1 MSSEWDQHFSSTKID
16 HGIMQIWADYFVDSY
31 QKYFGFSK
39 NDVVLDFGAGLGDV
53 SFLIKDKVEKI
64 YLYDKSE
71 FFLDQLRER
80 FGSFPQIRVVHS
92 LQDIKEP
99 VSLIIINGVI
109 HYMKENEVKHMLVEL
124 KSLCDLETRII
135 ISDIVPPGYSKLDD
149 AISQL
154 LTGLRKKFFK
164 KLLSFMVTN
173 ILDDPKLSLKTSS
186 FHLYDEEVLNQTL
199 SGFGYSARK
208 MENNFSYSKY
218 RYTLHCTLIGKN
230 NYREGSAASGLNQ

>member
-31 QKYFGFSK
+31 QKYFGFSR

-80 FGSFPQIRVVHS
+80 FGSFPHIRVVQS

-109 HYMKENEVKHMLVEL
+109 HYMKENEVKQMLVEL

-135 ISDIVPPGYSKLDD
+135 ISDIVPPGYSKLVD

-154 LTGLRKKFFK
+154 LTGLKKKFFK

-186 FHLYDEEVLNQTL
+186 FHLYGEEVLNQTL

-218 RYTLHCTLIGKN
+218 RYTLHCTLIGEN
-230 NYREGSAASGLNQ
+230 IPNIFG